1 MIEEQALLQR
11 FGRQNPFTVPE
22 GYFEGF
28 TSRMMNLLD
37 EEQARQAVSTDEKP
51 RAKVRSLTW
60 RRYAVAASIAAVIIG
75 GAVWLVQPSPNVAA
89 QHFTSTPA
97 VAASSATV
105 DHNIDQMADY
115 AMLDNQDIYTYLA
128 DY

>member
-1 MIEEQALLQR
+1 MTEEQALLQR

-28 TSRMMNLLD
+28 TSRMMSLLD
-37 EEQARQAVSTDEKP
+37 EEQTRQDASKEEKL

-89 QHFTSTPA
+89 QHFASTPA

>member
-1 MIEEQALLQR
+1 MTEEQALLQR

-28 TSRMMNLLD
+28 TSRMMSLLD

-60 RRYAVAASIAAVIIG
+60 RRYAVAAS
-75 GAVWLVQPSPNVAA
+75 
-89 QHFTSTPA
+89 
-97 VAASSATV
+97 SATV

>member
-1 MIEEQALLQR
+1 MTEEQALLQR
-11 FGRQNPFTVPE
+11 FGRQNYFTVPE

-28 TSRMMNLLD
+28 TSRMMSLLD
-37 EEQARQAVSTDEKP
+37 EEQARQAFNTDEKP

-60 RRYAVAASIAAVIIG
+60 RRYAVAASIAAVVVG

-89 QHFTSTPA
+89 QHFASTPA